1 MPKKSESHN
10 KNKGWGHR
18 SRKSGRGEGSGMS
31 DYRQQ
36 IRTKKRAGSGTSR
49 NGCSPKLFMLALP
62 FLAVGAYLLLGS

>member
-10 KNKGWGHR
+10 EKRGWGHR

-36 IRTKKRAGSGTSR
+36 IRAKKGARK

-62 FLAVGAYLLLGS
+62 FIAVGAYLLLGS